1 MHSSEIK
8 IQINLITNHMSK
20 YRFIQTIIFSLLLVA
35 FISCNGA
42 RSAGEENKEE
52 EVIPENI
59 VEMRDDQIKLAN
71 IETGSIEMRSLS
83 GTLKVNGTISVA
95 PQNMASVCAP
105 MGGFI
110 KSTTLM
116 PGNAVA
122 KGQTLAIIENQ
133 EFVDMQ
139 QNYFEAKN
147 KFEFA
152 ESEYKRHTDLYKEE
166 VYSQQNLQQVTV
178 DYKTLKAQVKSLEQ
192 KLTLIGINPANLHE
206 DDISSS
212 VALRSPI
219 SGFVTAVN
227 VNLGKFVSPADVLF
241 SIVNSDKLFLELT
254 LYEKD
259 AAKVAKG
266 QKIKFFINNET
277 EQHDAI
283 ILQTGQSVGVDKTY
297 KVYASVL
304 GICKNVL
311 PGMYVNAIIETSGN
325 MVTALPQ
332 DAVVSFDDKD
342 YIFIF
347 DKNKEEDG
355 KPFTEYQIIEVHKGV
370 TNNGFIEI
378 VLPEGFNIEAAKVVI
393 KGAYNLLSA
402 KKNAGEMAC

>member
-1 MHSSEIK
+1 MSNNSFYAKSILFLF
-8 IQINLITNHMSK
+8 LI
-20 YRFIQTIIFSLLLVA
+20 V
-35 FISCNGA
+35 FISCNT
-42 RSAGEENKEE
+42 SMKPKEETKTE
-52 EVIPENI
+52 EVIPEDI
-59 VEMRDDQIKLAN
+59 VEMRADQVKLAN
-71 IETGSIEMRSLS
+71 IETGTIEMRSMS
-83 GTLKVNGTISVA
+83 GTLKVNGTVAVA
-95 PQNMASVCAP
+95 PQNMATVCAP

-116 PGNAVA
+116 PGNSVV
-122 KGQTLAIIENQ
+122 KGQTLAVIENQ
-133 EFVDMQ
+133 EFVDVQ

-152 ESEYKRHTDLYKEE
+152 EAEYKRHTELYKDE

-212 VALRSPI
+212 VAIVSPI

-241 SIVNSDKLFLELT
+241 GIVNSDKLFLELT
-254 LYEKD
+254 LFEKD
-259 AAKVAKG
+259 ANKVAKG
-266 QKIKFFINNET
+266 QKIRFFINNET
-277 EQHDAI
+277 EQHEAI
-283 ILQTGQSVGVDKTY
+283 ITQTGQSVNADKTY
-297 KVYASVL
+297 KVYASVS

-325 MVTALPQ
+325 QVTALPSE
-332 DAVVSFDDKD
+332 AIVSFDDKD
-342 YIFIF
+342 YIFVF
-347 DKNKEEDG
+347 DKNKEEG
-355 KPFTEYQIIEVHKGV
+355 GQPFTEYRIVEVHKGV
-370 TNNGFIEI
+370 TDSGFTEI
-378 VLPEGFNIEAAKVVI
+378 ILPEGFNITTAKVVV
-393 KGAYNLLSA
+393 KGAYNLLAA